1 MTELE
6 KMMADARGCN
16 ERMKETNGLSRRKKK
31 EPPSEKEP
39 HKGYGKGWRNKP
51 LTDDEL
57 SDIKYF
63 RNRGWCVTS
72 IAMFL
77 GISKSTVEKYK

>member
-1 MTELE
+1 MSDIINKVEDDE
-6 KMMADARGCN
+6 MPIIEDVPKN
-16 ERMKETNGLSRRKKK
+16 KEPKET
-31 EPPSEKEP
+31 EP
-39 HKGYGKGWRNKP
+39 HKGYGEGWRNKP

-63 RNRGWCVTS
+63 RNQGWCVTS

-77 GISKSTVEKYK
+77 GLSKSTVEKYK